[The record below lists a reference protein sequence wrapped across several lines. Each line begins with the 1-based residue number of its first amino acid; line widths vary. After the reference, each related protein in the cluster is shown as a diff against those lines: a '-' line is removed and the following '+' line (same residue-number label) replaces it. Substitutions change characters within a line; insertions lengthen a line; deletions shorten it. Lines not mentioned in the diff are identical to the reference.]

1 MSESR
6 FHCFKC
12 PERHFSN
19 LLEAVKHVVSEAE
32 GKGSKVRCC
41 VEGCRKSVRKS
52 KLRLHIRKSHSW
64 LCPVPC
70 MDCEAKFVEQ
80 RDLDNHRRN
89 GCPRR
94 KQTEIM
100 IAAAVSSGTFWK
112 RYTKS
117 IGKHKLNLATREIL
131 QSIRLGAQRSVVL
144 MEQDLRTAPYVYR

>member
-19 LLEAVKHVVSEAE
+19 LLEAVKHAISETAK
-32 GKGSKVRCC
+32 GKGSKVQCC

-80 RDLDNHRRN
+80 RDLKNHRRN

-94 KQTEIM
+94 KQTEM

-117 IGKHKLNLATREIL
+117 IGKHKLNLATREIFRK
-131 QSIRLGAQRSVVL
+131 SW
-144 MEQDLRTAPYVYR
+144 

>member
-1 MSESR
+1 MSESL

-19 LLEAVKHVVSEAE
+19 LLEAVKHVVSEAAE

-41 VEGCRKSVRKS
+41 VEGCRKSVRKY
-52 KLRLHIRKSHSW
+52 KLRLHIRNSHAW

-70 MDCEAKFVEQ
+70 PRLDCEAKFVEQ

-94 KQTEIM
+94 KQTEI
-100 IAAAVSSGTFWK
+100 IAAAVPSSTDCECHT
-112 RYTKS
+112 RL
-117 IGKHKLNLATREIL
+117 IGKHKA
-131 QSIRLGAQRSVVL
+131 
-144 MEQDLRTAPYVYR
+144 M